1 MKNIFAQVFIFF
13 VLIMYCLYTF
23 VDINFDAYSPREIVF
38 GFNIS
43 IDRFDSYSLKIFFLN
58 VFLPA
63 LFLWIFLFF
72 IPRIIKLIKRSFNV
86 ENCRFY
92 IFILFC
98 FLFIEGLYLY
108 NKRFEIC
115 KTLFNQEYSDF
126 YEKNYVE
133 SKKENIEFPEKKK
146 NLIFISLESIER
158 SFADKDVYGASLI
171 EDLEKLEQGEVYFK
185 TYQDGFDTVP
195 TEPSIMAV
203 FNGLPATFLSKLH
216 FGQVIPFPKS
226 YSLGK
231 ILQDEGYFSKSIIG
245 SDGNFTGFHQ
255 FLDHHGVQNHID
267 KKDIKKLYP
276 DETPNHFWGYSD
288 ETVLKVLKDE
298 IIKASAQKQPF
309 FFLIKTA
316 DTHGD
321 DVPDVLIRKKFGID
335 MLDLINNT
343 SFVTAE
349 FVNWF
354 KTRPEYKDTV
364 LVIAGD
370 HFRASKV
377 MPFPVNPS
385 IYNLFI
391 NSVVKPKN
399 TDRTFTQI
407 DMFPTILEAMGV
419 KIKGHRLGLGTSVF
433 SDEPTLAERF
443 SPEYLA
449 KELVKQNKIYESL
462 W

>member
-1 MKNIFAQVFIFF
+1 MKNILVQVFIFF
-13 VLIMYCLYTF
+13 VLMLYSLYTF
-23 VDINFDAYSPREIVF
+23 VDLTFEAYSPREIVF
-38 GFNIS
+38 WLNGFIN
-43 IDRFDSYSLKIFFLN
+43 RFDNYSLKLFFLH
-58 VFLPA
+58 VFFPSLFIWGGVFVLP
-63 LFLWIFLFF
+63 L
-72 IPRIIKLIKRSFNV
+72 IIKLIKRSFNV
-86 ENCRFY
+86 ENFRFY

-245 SDGNFTGFHQ
+245 SDGNFTGFHL

-267 KKDIKKLYP
+267 KKDIEKMYP
-276 DETPNHFWGYSD
+276 EILQNISWGYSD
-288 ETVLKVLKDE
+288 ETVFKVLKDE
-298 IIKASAQKQPF
+298 IIKASAQDRPF
-309 FFLIKTA
+309 FFLIKTV
-316 DTHGD
+316 DTHGNEI
-321 DVPDVLIRKKFGID
+321 PDIQYEKKFGMD
-335 MLDLINNT
+335 MFDLINNT
-343 SFVTAE
+343 SFLAAE

-370 HFRASKV
+370 HFRASTA

-391 NSVVKPKN
+391 NSAVKPKN

-433 SDEPTLAERF
+433 SEEPTLAERF
-443 SPEYLA
+443 SLEYLA
-449 KELVKQNKIYESL
+449 KELVKRNKIYDAL